1 MLWTDWSRYKMD
13 FPNNRIDR
21 KKFFLRYFPS
31 FCFFSRYQ
39 YWNYSCRKIFSLLLC
54 NRFSERPHVSG
65 SILTRPKIVVLT
77 SSVKKVTKKKKKRR
91 GHSRITIFFSLFAH
105 IYNYIWYS
113 DRSQEWHH
121 SKAPSIYWLFIFSLF
136 TKYQILNSELILY
149 RYGKVIIFFFLDIT
163 ITLHRKLQLI
173 YNYININ
180 NNIIIL
186 LLLCYN

>member
-77 SSVKKVTKKKKKRR
+77 SSVKKVTKKKKKKRR

-113 DRSQEWHH
+113 DRSRSGIIQKPRRYTDY
-121 SKAPSIYWLFIFSLF
+121 SFFLCSLNIRF
-136 TKYQILNSELILY
+136 LILN
-149 RYGKVIIFFFLDIT
+149 
-163 ITLHRKLQLI
+163 
-173 YNYININ
+173 
-180 NNIIIL
+180 
-186 LLLCYN
+186 

>member
-77 SSVKKVTKKKKKRR
+77 SSVKKVTKKKKKKDAATH
-91 GHSRITIFFSLFAH
+91 GSL
-105 IYNYIWYS
+105 
-113 DRSQEWHH
+113 
-121 SKAPSIYWLFIFSLF
+121 
-136 TKYQILNSELILY
+136 
-149 RYGKVIIFFFLDIT
+149 FFFLYS
-163 ITLHRKLQLI
+163 LI
-173 YNYININ
+173 Y
-180 NNIIIL
+180 IIIYDIQIDL
-186 LLLCYN
+186 RSGIIQKPRRYTDYSFFLCSLNIRFLILN